1 MMFGLPRY
9 AVFALV
15 GSLLI
20 IWSLYLGN
28 YMDAGASA
36 TRSYFGFSSN
46 KSPLSPHV
54 HNYFDQVFSAEQAP
68 DYELPGLKAAC
79 ARSEWK
85 EENKDVYLKCGGMCM
100 SWRALPIPKRFKPHL
115 RALKK
120 GLCLQSLLTFKLL
133 AAGMT
138 SIMSQV
144 KVCFKLAVD
153 AGVHLLLPA
162 MPLRDSDDLTNF
174 NFWNDS
180 AYHTYDAWFDQE
192 HLLSSMARAC
202 PQMKIRHPNEVGTPS
217 LPVAHQ
223 WDMDI
228 SKAPGFTHLS
238 GYFWVGR
245 PFKAWFDY
253 ELLRLRFLDFT
264 TPKGDAEGHAEG
276 SSPGQREGATIVGI
290 ASQFLLFR
298 ITDDATG
305 RELALWND
313 LSHLIRFKEEPRLIT
328 NRVLSHIDRP
338 FYGVHF
344 RTEKDSIWSSI
355 DNQLKVDLDALDKAW
370 DQYKSSGKEKPL
382 VYLACGDQSQVEK
395 FASAA
400 SQRGWTVT
408 SKYELLKDF
417 PVTLKKLMD
426 LPFDFQGAVDM
437 GVMLKSHFFFGITG
451 SAFSST
457 VANLRDSTGRYRGS
471 SLVYPD
477 DGNARTHLFN
487 DGDATHYPC
496 CL

>member
-1 MMFGLPRY
+1 
-9 AVFALV
+9 
-15 GSLLI
+15 
-20 IWSLYLGN
+20 
-28 YMDAGASA
+28 
-36 TRSYFGFSSN
+36 
-46 KSPLSPHV
+46 
-54 HNYFDQVFSAEQAP
+54 
-68 DYELPGLKAAC
+68 
-79 ARSEWK
+79 
-85 EENKDVYLKCGGMCM
+85 
-100 SWRALPIPKRFKPHL
+100 
-115 RALKK
+115 
-120 GLCLQSLLTFKLL
+120 
-133 AAGMT
+133 
-138 SIMSQV
+138 MSQV

-162 MPLRDSDDLTNF
+162 MPLRDSTDLTNF
-174 NFWNDS
+174 NFLNQS

-192 HLLSSMARAC
+192 HLLLSMASAC
-202 PQMKIRHPNEVGTPS
+202 PQMKIRHPDEVGTAS
-217 LPVAHQ
+217 LPVAHR
-223 WDMDI
+223 WDMDFGI
-228 SKAPGFTHLS
+228 DPSYRPLS

-253 ELLRLRFLDFT
+253 ELRRLRFLDFT
-264 TPKGDAEGHAEG
+264 TPKSDVPGNQEGG
-276 SSPGQREGATIVGI
+276 GLSSGRQQQQEGATILGI

-298 ITDDATG
+298 LTDDATG
-305 RELALWND
+305 RDLALWND
-313 LSHLIRFKEEPRLIT
+313 LSHVIRFKGEPRTIT
-328 NRVLSHIDRP
+328 NRVLSLIDRP

-344 RTEKDSIWSSI
+344 RAEKDSIWSPME
-355 DNQLKVDLDALDKAW
+355 NQLQVDLDALDKAW
-370 DQYKSSGKEKPL
+370 AQYQGTAGQERPL
-382 VYLACGDQSQVEK
+382 VYLACGDQEQVDK

-408 SKYELLKDF
+408 SKYDLLRND
-417 PVTLKKLMD
+417 PVTFQTLAD

-471 SLVYPD
+471 SLIFPD

>member
-1 MMFGLPRY
+1 MMLGLSRN
-9 AVFALV
+9 AVFAVL
-15 GSLLI
+15 GLLL
-20 IWSLYLGN
+20 IWSLYLGSSV
-28 YMDAGASA
+28 DTGI

-54 HNYFDQVFSAEQAP
+54 HSYFDQAFSTERAP
-68 DYELPGLKAAC
+68 DHDLSGLRAAC
-79 ARSEWK
+79 ARAEWK
-85 EENKDVYLKCGGMCM
+85 EENNNVYLKCGGMCK
-100 SWRALPIPKRFKPHL
+100 SYCLPIINKYFDAASL
-115 RALKK
+115 RSSDFSL
-120 GLCLQSLLTFKLL
+120 LRNLLTFELL

-138 SIMSQV
+138 SIISQV

-162 MPLRDSDDLTNF
+162 MPLRDSGDLTNF
-174 NFWNDS
+174 NFWNES
-180 AYHTYDAWFDQE
+180 AYHTYDEWFDQE
-192 HLLSSMARAC
+192 HLLSSMAKAC
-202 PQMKIRHPNEVGTPS
+202 PQMKIRHPDEAGTPS
-217 LPVAHQ
+217 LPVAHR
-223 WDMDI
+223 WDVDF
-228 SKAPGFTHLS
+228 SKNPDFRHVS

-253 ELLRLRFLDFT
+253 ELRRLRFVDFN
-264 TPKGDAEGHAEG
+264 TPKSDAVEGQG
-276 SSPGQREGATIVGI
+276 GNPSPGHGEEATIIGI

-313 LSHLIRFKEEPRLIT
+313 LSHLIRFKEEPRLIA
-328 NRVLSHIDRP
+328 NRVLSHINRP

-344 RTEKDSIWSSI
+344 RAEKDQIWSPI
-355 DNQLKVDLDALDKAW
+355 ENQLKVDLDALDKAW
-370 DQYKSSGKEKPL
+370 EQYGSAGKERPL
-382 VYLACGDQSQVEK
+382 VYLACGDQTQVEK

-408 SKYELLKDF
+408 SKYDLLKEY
-417 PVTLKKLMD
+417 PVASKKLMD

-451 SAFSST
+451 SAFSCT